1 MISMLTA
8 EAAIHR
14 TRRDLTL
21 GLALKA
27 LFPLALVGCFLVG
40 PEPLR
45 LAMLFGVIGGWVA
58 LGLSSVR
65 RAQLAAMSPGLIAA
79 GRFEEAEQQIDE
91 AIRSFSPFSSA
102 KLRPLHHLALLR
114 HAQRRWKETALLCR
128 EFLGHRPGAVKG
140 LSNPARLIL
149 TDALLEMGD
158 VRGAYDA
165 IASLYRERLSLA
177 EVLHLMLLQ
186 LDYSA
191 RIAAWKSMLESVANK
206 VQMAELMPADGAARA
221 QALLALAAMKL
232 GRDDWAQWLGARARL
247 LADPVQLMDQRPIL
261 RELWK
266 SDALGAEHG

>member
-1 MISMLTA
+1 MITMLTA

-27 LFPLALVGCFLVG
+27 LLPIAVVGCFLVG
-40 PEPLR
+40 PESLR

-58 LGLSSVR
+58 LGFSSLR

-79 GRFEEAEQQIDE
+79 GRFEEAEQQIDD
-91 AIRSFSPFSSA
+91 AIRSFSPFSAA

-128 EFLGHRPGAVKG
+128 ALLGHRAGAVRG

-149 TDALLEMGD
+149 TDALLEMDD

-165 IASLYRERLSLA
+165 ITSLYRERLSLG

-191 RIAAWKSMLESVANK
+191 RIGAWKSMLENLMKK
-206 VQMAELMPADGAARA
+206 VELAELMPTDAAARA

-247 LADPVQLMDQRPIL
+247 LVDAAQLMDQRPIL

-266 SDALGAEHG
+266 SDVPGAGQG